1 MAKYSIITPIY
12 NDANYLPVC
21 IHSIACQEYPDIES
35 ILIDDGST
43 DGSLELCKSMTGAN
57 PRFKV
62 VSSSHGGV
70 SHARNIGLNL
80 ATGDYVIFLDSDDYL
95 QADAIIIIDR
105 EIKDMECDLVLFDF
119 IKEYSNGKNDLSS
132 KKLPLKKVMDAEELS
147 QTYLNDF
154 IVSNQVFSVLWDK
167 AYKRVSIGSIRFDE
181 TVDFSE
187 DWYFAAQVMKNA
199 QRAIYLNHCLY
210 HYRIHSNRLSSKKR
224 KSFFRDNIL
233 WEYNK
238 KQELCLRFNLHFQEA
253 TYRLFLFRI
262 FTCLLNE
269 YGIDR
274 SFKRSKE
281 NILEYVSHPVT
292 RELIRNINAASMKK
306 LSHRFMF
313 LLVSRKWSLLLSI
326 ISSVYS
332 KAYRNTP

>member
-1 MAKYSIITPIY
+1 MRADTWLSLILVTLFTSVIGLVINVLIVLSKTEKKSLINRHKKKAATVTYMAKYSIITPIY

-154 IVSNQVFSVLWDK
+154 IISNQVFSVLWDK
-167 AYKRVSIGSIRFDE
+167 AYKRVSIVSIRFD
-181 TVDFSE
+181 
-187 DWYFAAQVMKNA
+187 
-199 QRAIYLNHCLY
+199 
-210 HYRIHSNRLSSKKR
+210 
-224 KSFFRDNIL
+224 
-233 WEYNK
+233 
-238 KQELCLRFNLHFQEA
+238 
-253 TYRLFLFRI
+253 
-262 FTCLLNE
+262 
-269 YGIDR
+269 
-274 SFKRSKE
+274 
-281 NILEYVSHPVT
+281 
-292 RELIRNINAASMKK
+292 
-306 LSHRFMF
+306 
-313 LLVSRKWSLLLSI
+313 
-326 ISSVYS
+326 
-332 KAYRNTP
+332 